1 MFRPWPTPHNA
12 TVLAAISLLLACSNA
27 GTDQLTET
35 NDTSGSSNS
44 GTTQSSNSDPST
56 NTTTPTTGDL
66 SGPGSTTGGPTGET
80 DTSITSQ
87 GDTTDSPSSSTS
99 TGTTGTGDTSTGTG
113 GSTGTSTGEPGSSSS
128 TGEPGPSCLDG
139 QLNQDETDIDCG
151 GAVCPTCEDD
161 LACLVDADCTSNECV
176 NGICTAPTCDD
187 KAQNGAETDIDCGG
201 PDCLPCAD
209 ELACLEAADC
219 VSNVCTNNLC
229 AAPSCVDLAQ
239 NAAETDI
246 DCGGPDCMTCADG
259 GKCVANTDCT
269 SGVCTVDTC
278 TGASCFDGLKN
289 GAEVEIDCG
298 GPACAPCKLQTL
310 ILNEVDYDQA
320 GTDAAE
326 FIEIFNNTGAPVSL
340 NGLEV
345 RLVNGAMADLKVYTT
360 IKLGNGML
368 NQGQYLVIGPAGLV
382 LPPEALF
389 VPFAGLTNQMQNG
402 DPDGLALVDVPN
414 KLVLDVFSYGGAI
427 TNAILGAPFPVTS
440 LVEGEVFPAN
450 KKDNSDPSRSL
461 ARIPSGNDKN
471 NAATD
476 WASTVNVT
484 PGAANKP

>member
-1 MFRPWPTPHNA
+1 MFRPWPTPHNV
-12 TVLAAISLLLACSNA
+12 TVLASISLLLACSNA
-27 GTDQLTET
+27 GTEQLTDT
-35 NDTSGSSNS
+35 NSTSGGSSS
-44 GTTQSSNSDPST
+44 GTTQSSNSDPTS
-56 NTTTPTTGDL
+56 TTTPTTDNTTGPAST
-66 SGPGSTTGGPTGET
+66 SGTDSGVTDTSGTTELTSGTSTTGDPSTTTSSTGDT
-80 DTSITSQ
+80 DTS
-87 GDTTDSPSSSTS
+87 
-99 TGTTGTGDTSTGTG
+99 TG

-128 TGEPGPSCLDG
+128 TGEPGPSCIDG
-139 QLNQDETDIDCG
+139 LLNQDETDVDCG
-151 GAVCPTCEDD
+151 GLACPTCEDN
-161 LACLVDADCTSNECV
+161 LACLVDADCTSNDCV
-176 NGICTAPTCDD
+176 NGICTAPSCDD

-201 PDCLPCAD
+201 PDCSPCAD
-209 ELACLEAADC
+209 ELACLDPADC
-219 VSNVCTNNLC
+219 VSNICTNNIC
-229 AAPSCVDLAQ
+229 VAPACDDLAK
-239 NAAETDI
+239 NAAETDV

-259 GKCVANTDCT
+259 GKCVANTDCA

-289 GAEVEIDCG
+289 GAETEIDCG

-310 ILNEVDYDQA
+310 IINEVDYDQA

-326 FIEIFNNTGAPVSL
+326 FIEIFNNTGAAVNL
-340 NGLEV
+340 TGLEV

-368 NQGQYLVIGPAGLV
+368 NQGQYLVIAPAGFV
-382 LPPEALF
+382 VPAEAIF

-414 KLVLDVFSYGGAI
+414 KAVLDVFSYGGAI
-427 TNAILGAPFPVTS
+427 TNAILGAPLPVTS
-440 LVEGEVFPAN
+440 LVEGQFLPAN
-450 KKDNSDPSRSL
+450 VKDNSDPSRSL
-461 ARIPSGNDKN
+461 ARIPNGNDKN